1 MNIEQ
6 IKKTIPECKFCLEE
20 DKQNNLISPCKCDG
34 SLKYVH
40 LKCLEKYHEKR
51 YLDKCEICNDNFN
64 YHTKLNIEKFTSVYV
79 VYLVCILNNFF
90 TTLLIFDLDFGISL
104 FFIGYSFLYN
114 YFFIK
119 NKLYEVNIYKNKRIS
134 HPDKHLIF
142 YQNLNKILS
151 NNFNL
156 CFSYTLMYK
165 ILLFIDFINSENT
178 KKIYKLIYFFIE
190 VCLVLH
196 LFVYTK
202 SNSID
207 KKIIS
212 KKNKIIKTN
221 KDNIR

>member
-6 IKKTIPECKFCLEE
+6 IKKTNPECKFCLEE

-51 YLDKCEICNDNFN
+51 YLEKCEICNDDFN
-64 YHTKLNIEKFTSVYV
+64 YQTKLNVEKFTSIYII
-79 VYLVCILNNFF
+79 YLVCILNNFF
-90 TTLLIFDLDFGISL
+90 TTLLIFDLDFSISL
-104 FFIGYSFLYN
+104 FFIGYSILYN

-119 NKLYEVNIYKNKRIS
+119 NKLFEINIYKNKRIS
-134 HPDKHLIF
+134 QPNKYLTF
-142 YQNLNKILS
+142 YNNLNKILS

-165 ILLFIDFINSENT
+165 ILLLIEFINSENT

-190 VCLVLH
+190 ISLVLN
-196 LFVYTK
+196 LFFYIK
-202 SNSID
+202 SNSLD
-207 KKIIS
+207 KNIIC
-212 KKNKIIKTN
+212 KNNKFSRTD